1 MNGSQLKNVCLSVV
15 CPSVVPNYFLNP
27 WSDWDKKFCTKNREN
42 EDVKILILELRD
54 HCPRVKPLV

>member
-1 MNGSQLKNVCLSVV
+1 MSVCLVV

-27 WSDWDKKFCTKNREN
+27 WSDWDKKFCTKIREN
-42 EDVKILILELRD
+42 EYVKILILDLRD